1 LAVTSTLCEGK
12 GSSESSD
19 STRTYPEL
27 AQSKGDSKCL
37 TKAYD
42 PEKSKNGVKK
52 GDKPTKVVY
61 GSAELE
67 GMIYEDSVCAIEHD
81 KCFSL

>member
-1 LAVTSTLCEGK
+1 MAQTFSKQREG
-12 GSSESSD
+12 D
-19 STRTYPEL
+19 
-27 AQSKGDSKCL
+27 AKCL

-42 PEKSKNGVKK
+42 PENSKSGQKK

-67 GMIYEDSVCAIEHD
+67 GTVYEDNVCAV
-81 KCFSL
+81 